1 MLQDVEN
8 IGRIIRNAKLFNPRF
23 WETRAMQQDDTLQIV
38 QQLFALLDDRNVT
51 YLLVGGIALLN
62 YVEGRNT
69 EDIDLIMALAELDN
83 LPEIKVDSQD
93 AYFARGTFHGLQID
107 FLLTEN
113 PLFRTVQESYAT
125 RLAFLEREIP
135 IATVHGLLLLKL
147 YALPSLYRQGDFARV
162 SIYENDIAALLYAYK
177 TDTGKLMAELA
188 QYVSASD
195 LTSLREIVADI
206 GQRIRRFRETQ
217 DGPSYSTDE

>member
-8 IGRIIRNAKLFNPRF
+8 IGRIIRNARLFNPRD
-23 WETRAMQQDDTLQIV
+23 WETRAMSHDDTLQMV
-38 QQLFALLDDRNVT
+38 QRLFALLDDRNVT

-69 EDIDLIMALAELDN
+69 EDIDLIMAVGELKN
-83 LPEIKVDSQD
+83 LPEIKISSQD

-113 PLFRTVQESYAT
+113 PLFRTVQETYAT
-125 RLAFLEREIP
+125 RLGFLDQEIP

-147 YALPSLYRQGDFARV
+147 YALPSLYCQGDFARV
-162 SIYENDIAALLYAYK
+162 SIYENDIASLLYAYK
-177 TDTGKLMAELA
+177 TDTDKLTAELA
-188 QYVSASD
+188 QYVSESD
-195 LTSLREIVADI
+195 LASLREILAEI
-206 GQRIRRFRETQ
+206 RQRIRRFREARDESPYT
-217 DGPSYSTDE
+217 TDE

>member
-1 MLQDVEN
+1 
-8 IGRIIRNAKLFNPRF
+8 
-23 WETRAMQQDDTLQIV
+23 
-38 QQLFALLDDRNVT
+38 
-51 YLLVGGIALLN
+51 
-62 YVEGRNT
+62 
-69 EDIDLIMALAELDN
+69 
-83 LPEIKVDSQD
+83 
-93 AYFARGTFHGLQID
+93 
-107 FLLTEN
+107 
-113 PLFRTVQESYAT
+113 AT

-177 TDTGKLMAELA
+177 TDTDKLLAELA

-195 LTSLREIVADI
+195 LASLREIVADI

>member
-125 RLAFLEREIP
+125 RLAFLEQEIP
-135 IATVHGLLLLKL
+135 VATVHGLLLLKL

-195 LTSLREIVADI
+195 LASLREIVADI